1 MALSLE
7 AADPKKNYCLEKESK
22 VVLGH
27 DHFVVQPM
35 S

>member
-7 AADPKKNYCLEKESK
+7 AADPKKNYCLEEESK